1 MKKEKKKKKTSNK
14 FPEETKRIFKQ
25 KVNEKK
31 KKEHGKVSGTWKQNT
46 RGGKYE

>member
-1 MKKEKKKKKTSNK
+1 MKKEKKKKTSNK

-31 KKEHGKVSGTWKQNT
+31 KKGIW
-46 RGGKYE
+46 